1 MTEFHFLRP
10 EWLWGLSV
18 LFLLPFLAGKGRSNG
33 GLWRDFCDR
42 ILLRPQLVAGTG
54 AKTFV
59 PVVLAGVCWVLAVLS
74 LAGPAWERLPQPAV
88 KKGVD
93 TVYLLDISVFMTPS
107 DVKPSRM
114 DRARFKLHDFLQKTK
129 DGQNA
134 LVLYDN
140 EPFVAVPLTQDAKV
154 IDQMLPSVQAG
165 MMGGRTPDAAKA
177 LDQARALLKQA
188 GSTRGRV
195 VMIGAHVSGRNL
207 AAARKAAE
215 KLKSDGFPVSV
226 SGVGT
231 GHGAPLQMPDGTFL
245 KSGGKPVL
253 SALTA
258 GNLEKIAV
266 SGGGV
271 YRAAGLDDAD
281 VDAIAGVAAD
291 AGGVSAGSNTDVK
304 ADAWR
309 DFGAVLCWLIL
320 PFAALGYRKGWL
332 GVLLLALTPVQAR
345 ADVSDLWTRS
355 DRKEAL
361 RIAAGEKPADANV
374 FSDRG
379 WRGVALYKS
388 GDFRSAA
395 AVLGDPDDA
404 ETRYNLGNALARAG
418 QYQQAIEAYKKVLE
432 KNPDHADAAFNKKY
446 LEDRLKNNQQRNQQ
460 QQNQQNQQQQQNQEQ
475 RQSQP
480 QNQPQN
486 GGQGQQGQNQPQNQ
500 NQRQSEP
507 QSAERGQKEQ
517 GQKQAQQGRDG
528 QQENKARQPE
538 SAGDEGQREN
548 QSQSA
553 GVRPQNGD
561 EQKRENGQSAPS
573 GKKSDADDREKRE
586 QMQWLSVIQDD
597 PSGLLR
603 ERIRRRNL
611 MNGGIR

>member
-18 LFLLPFLAGKGRSNG
+18 LLLLPFLAGRGRTNG
-33 GLWRDFCDR
+33 GAWRDFCDR

-54 AKTFV
+54 AKTFA
-59 PVVLAGVCWVLAVLS
+59 PAVLTGVCWAVAVLS

-154 IDQMLPSVQAG
+154 IDRMLPTVQAG
-165 MMGGRTPDAAKA
+165 MMGGRMPDAAKA
-177 LDQARALLKQA
+177 LDQARALLEQA

-195 VMIGAHVSGRNL
+195 VMIGAHVSGGNL
-207 AAARKAAE
+207 SAARKAAE
-215 KLKSDGFPVSV
+215 KLASDGFTVSV

-231 GHGAPLQMPDGTFL
+231 ENGAPLQMPDGSFL

-258 GNLEKIAV
+258 DNMKKVAAA
-266 SGGGV
+266 GGGV
-271 YRAAGLDDAD
+271 YRPAGLDDAD
-281 VDAIAGVAAD
+281 TDAIV
-291 AGGVSAGSNTDVK
+291 GVSAAAGGMPAGSDTDVK

-320 PFAALGYRKGWL
+320 PFCALGFRKGWL
-332 GVLLLALTPVQAR
+332 GVLLLALMPAQAR
-345 ADVSDLWTRS
+345 ADVSDLWTRA

-361 RIAAGEKPADANV
+361 RIAAGEKTADANV
-374 FSDRG
+374 FADRD

-388 GDFRSAA
+388 GDFQSAA
-395 AVLGDPDDA
+395 AVLENPDNA
-404 ETRYNLGNALARAG
+404 EARYNLGNALAQAG
-418 QYQQAIEAYKKVLE
+418 KYRQAIEAYKKVLE
-432 KNPDHADAAFNKKY
+432 ENPDHADAAFNKKY
-446 LEDRLKNNQQRNQQ
+446 LEDRLKNNRQ
-460 QQNQQNQQQQQNQEQ
+460 QQNQQNQQQPQQQDRQQE
-475 RQSQP
+475 

-486 GGQGQQGQNQPQNQ
+486 GREGQQNQEQDASQSPE
-500 NQRQSEP
+500 QRQD
-507 QSAERGQKEQ
+507 GQKEQ
-517 GQKQAQQGRDG
+517 EQNQAQSRQDRGG
-528 QQENKARQPE
+528 AQENKAGERQSDPADDKGQE
-538 SAGDEGQREN
+538 DARQKSAEGRLRDADERK
-548 QSQSA
+548 S
-553 GVRPQNGD
+553 P
-561 EQKRENGQSAPS
+561 ENGQSAPS
-573 GKKSDADDREKRE
+573 GQKADPEDREKSE
-586 QMQWLSVIQDD
+586 QMQWLSVIPDD

-603 ERIRRRNL
+603 ERIRRRNM
-611 MNGGIR
+611 MNGGVR

>member
-10 EWLWGLSV
+10 EWLWGLTV
-18 LFLLPFLAGKGRSNG
+18 LLLLPFLAGKGRSNG

-59 PVVLAGVCWVLAVLS
+59 PVVLAGACWVLAVLS

-107 DVKPSRM
+107 DAKPSRM
-114 DRARFKLHDFLQKTK
+114 DRARFKLHDFLQKSK

-188 GSTRGRV
+188 GSARGRV

-258 GNLEKIAV
+258 DNLEKIAV

-291 AGGVSAGSNTDVK
+291 AGGVSGGSDTDVK

-332 GVLLLALTPVQAR
+332 GVLLLALMPVQAR

-355 DRKEAL
+355 ERKEAL

-395 AVLGDPDDA
+395 AVLGDPADA
-404 ETRYNLGNALARAG
+404 ETRYNLGNALAQAG

-432 KNPDHADAAFNKKY
+432 ENPNHADAAFNKKY
-446 LEDRLKNNQQRNQQ
+446 LEDRLKNNQQQNQQQNQQDQQQQNQQ
-460 QQNQQNQQQQQNQEQ
+460 QQNQQQL
-475 RQSQP
+475 
-480 QNQPQN
+480 QN
-486 GGQGQQGQNQPQNQ
+486 GGQGQQGSNQPQNR
-500 NQRQSEP
+500 NQQQQAEP
-507 QSAERGQKEQ
+507 ESAGQ
-517 GQKQAQQGRDG
+517 GQKGQEREQAQDQRERDG
-528 QQENKARQPE
+528 QRENKARQPE
-538 SAGDEGQREN
+538 SAGDVGRREN
-548 QSQSA
+548 QPQSA

-573 GKKSDADDREKRE
+573 GQKSDPDEREKRE

-611 MNGGIR
+611 MNGGVR

>member
-10 EWLWGLSV
+10 EWLWGLAV
-18 LFLLPFLAGKGRSNG
+18 LLLLPLLAGKGRSNG

-59 PVVLAGVCWVLAVLS
+59 PAVLAGACWVLAVLS

-114 DRARFKLHDFLQKTK
+114 DRARFKLHDFLQKSK

-140 EPFVAVPLTQDAKV
+140 EPFVAVPLTQDVKV

-188 GSTRGRV
+188 GSVRGRV

-226 SGVGT
+226 LGVGT

-258 GNLEKIAV
+258 DNLEKIAV

-332 GVLLLALTPVQAR
+332 GVLLLALMPVQAR

-355 DRKEAL
+355 ERKEAL

-395 AVLGDPDDA
+395 AVLGNPDDA
-404 ETRYNLGNALARAG
+404 ETRYNLGNALAQAG

-432 KNPDHADAAFNKKY
+432 ENPNHADAAFNKKY
-446 LEDRLKNNQQRNQQ
+446 LEDRLKNNQQQNQ
-460 QQNQQNQQQQQNQEQ
+460 QQNQQDQQQQNQE
-475 RQSQP
+475 QP

-486 GGQGQQGQNQPQNQ
+486 GGRGQQGSNQPQNR
-500 NQRQSEP
+500 NQQQAEP
-507 QSAERGQKEQ
+507 ESAGQ
-517 GQKQAQQGRDG
+517 GQNGQEREQAQDQREQDG
-528 QQENKARQPE
+528 QRENKARQPE

-548 QSQSA
+548 QPQSA

-573 GKKSDADDREKRE
+573 GQKSDPDEREKRE
-586 QMQWLSVIQDD
+586 QMQWLSVIRDD

-611 MNGGIR
+611 MNGGVR

>member
-18 LFLLPFLAGKGRSNG
+18 LLLLPFLAGKGRSNG
-33 GLWRDFCDR
+33 GLWRDFCDW

-59 PVVLAGVCWVLAVLS
+59 PAVLAGACWILAVLS
-74 LAGPAWERLPQPAV
+74 LAGPAWERLPQPAA

-114 DRARFKLHDFLQKTK
+114 DRARFKLHDFLQKAK
-129 DGQNA
+129 DGQSA

-140 EPFVAVPLTQDAKV
+140 EPFVAVPLTQDVRV

-188 GSTRGRV
+188 GSARGRV
-195 VMIGAHVSGRNL
+195 VMIGAHVSGGNQ

-215 KLKSDGFPVSV
+215 RLRSDGYTVSV

-231 GHGAPLQMPDGTFL
+231 GRGAPLQMPDGTFL

-258 GNLEKIAV
+258 DNLEKIAV
-266 SGGGV
+266 SGGGI

-291 AGGVSAGSNTDVK
+291 AGGVSGGSDTDVK

-355 DRKEAL
+355 ERKEAL
-361 RIAAGEKPADANV
+361 RIMSGEKPADANV

-388 GDFRSAA
+388 GDFQSAA
-395 AVLGDPDDA
+395 AALGDPDDA
-404 ETRYNLGNALARAG
+404 ETRYNLGNALAQAG
-418 QYQQAIEAYKKVLE
+418 QYRQAIEAYKKVLE
-432 KNPDHADAAFNKKY
+432 ENPDHADAAFNKKY
-446 LEDRLKNNQQRNQQ
+446 LEDRLKNNQQQHQ
-460 QQNQQNQQQQQNQEQ
+460 QQNQQQNQDQQQNQQ
-475 RQSQP
+475 
-480 QNQPQN
+480 QN
-486 GGQGQQGQNQPQNQ
+486 GGQGRQGSNRPQNQ
-500 NQRQSEP
+500 NQQQAEP
-507 QSAERGQKEQ
+507 QSQQDQKGREQ
-517 GQKQAQQGRDG
+517 TQG
-528 QQENKARQPE
+528 QQER
-538 SAGDEGQREN
+538 DGQREN
-548 QSQSA
+548 QPQSESADDKGQQRNQPQSA
-553 GVRPQNGD
+553 GVRPQDGD
-561 EQKRENGQSAPS
+561 EQKRENGQSALS
-573 GKKSDADDREKRE
+573 GQKADPDEREKRE

-611 MNGGIR
+611 MNGGVR

>member
-18 LFLLPFLAGKGRSNG
+18 LLLLPFLAGKGRSNG

-59 PVVLAGVCWVLAVLS
+59 PAVLAGACWILAVLS

-114 DRARFKLHDFLQKTK
+114 DRARFKLHDFLQKAK
-129 DGQNA
+129 DGQSA

-140 EPFVAVPLTQDAKV
+140 EPFVAVPLTQDVRV

-188 GSTRGRV
+188 GSARGRV
-195 VMIGAHVSGRNL
+195 VMIGAHVSGGNQ

-215 KLKSDGFPVSV
+215 RLRSDGYTVSV

-231 GHGAPLQMPDGTFL
+231 GRGAPLQMPDGTFL

-258 GNLEKIAV
+258 DNLEKIAV
-266 SGGGV
+266 SGGGI

-291 AGGVSAGSNTDVK
+291 AGGVSGGSDTDVK

-355 DRKEAL
+355 ERKEAL
-361 RIAAGEKPADANV
+361 HIMSGEKPADANV

-388 GDFRSAA
+388 GDFQSAA
-395 AVLGDPDDA
+395 AALGDPDDA
-404 ETRYNLGNALARAG
+404 ETRYNLGNALAQAG
-418 QYQQAIEAYKKVLE
+418 QYRQAIEAYKKVRTGRKTKISSRPSLNLN
-432 KNPDHADAAFNKKY
+432 KIKKGGNRRKVNRNGTDNGKISRNPNLPTTRGNRKINRNPSASGRRTGTNK
-446 LEDRLKNNQQRNQQ
+446 
-460 QQNQQNQQQQQNQEQ
+460 
-475 RQSQP
+475 
-480 QNQPQN
+480 
-486 GGQGQQGQNQPQNQ
+486 
-500 NQRQSEP
+500 
-507 QSAERGQKEQ
+507 
-517 GQKQAQQGRDG
+517 
-528 QQENKARQPE
+528 
-538 SAGDEGQREN
+538 
-548 QSQSA
+548 
-553 GVRPQNGD
+553 
-561 EQKRENGQSAPS
+561 
-573 GKKSDADDREKRE
+573 
-586 QMQWLSVIQDD
+586 SVKTGN
-597 PSGLLR
+597 P
-603 ERIRRRNL
+603 RRRDKKPIRTSVKSANKCSGSVL
-611 MNGGIR
+611 FRTTRRGCCAKGSGGAT

>member
-18 LFLLPFLAGKGRSNG
+18 LLLLPLLAGKGRTSG

-42 ILLRPQLVAGTG
+42 ILLRPQLVAGTEV
-54 AKTFV
+54 KTIV
-59 PVVLAGVCWVLAVLS
+59 PAVLAGVCWTLAVLS

-114 DRARFKLHDFLQKTK
+114 DRARFKLHDFLQKTQ

-140 EPFVAVPLTQDAKV
+140 EPFVAVPLTQDAKI
-154 IDQMLPSVQAG
+154 IDRMLPTVQAG

-177 LDQARALLKQA
+177 LDQAGALLKQA
-188 GSTRGRV
+188 GSARGRV
-195 VMIGAHVSGRNL
+195 VMIGAHVAGGNL
-207 AAARKAAE
+207 SAARKAAE
-215 KLKSDGFPVSV
+215 KLRSDGFTVSV
-226 SGVGT
+226 TGIGT
-231 GHGAPLQMPDGTFL
+231 GRGAPLQMPDGTFL

-258 GNLEKIAV
+258 DNMEKIATA
-266 SGGGV
+266 GGGV
-271 YRAAGLDDAD
+271 YRTAGLDDAD
-281 VDAIAGVAAD
+281 VDAIAGVASN
-291 AGGVSAGSNTDVK
+291 AGGMPVGSDTDVK

-332 GVLLLALTPVQAR
+332 GVLLLALMPVQAR
-345 ADVSDLWTRS
+345 AGISDLWTRA

-361 RIAAGEKPADANV
+361 HITAGEKPADAGV
-374 FSDRG
+374 FSDRD

-388 GDFRSAA
+388 GDFQSAA
-395 AVLGDPDDA
+395 AALGNPDNA
-404 ETRYNLGNALARAG
+404 ETRYNLGNALAQAG
-418 QYQQAIEAYKKVLE
+418 RYQQAIEAYKKVLDE
-432 KNPDHADAAFNKKY
+432 VPDHADAAFNKKY
-446 LEDRLKNNQQRNQQ
+446 LEDRLKNNQQQNQS
-460 QQNQQNQQQQQNQEQ
+460 QQNQPQQNQDRQQNQQQN
-475 RQSQP
+475 RQ
-480 QNQPQN
+480 QN
-486 GGQGQQGQNQPQNQ
+486 GGQGQQGQNQPQDQ
-500 NQRQSEP
+500 NRQQAEP
-507 QSAERGQKEQ
+507 RSPEQ
-517 GQKQAQQGRDG
+517 GQKGQEQAQGRREQDG
-528 QQENKARQPE
+528 RRDSQERQSE
-538 SAGDEGQREN
+538 SADDEGRRED
-548 QSQSA
+548 QPQSA
-553 GVRPQNGD
+553 GVRPQDGD
-561 EQKRENGQSAPS
+561 DRKRENGQSAPS
-573 GKKSDADDREKRE
+573 GQKSDPDEREKRE
-586 QMQWLSVIQDD
+586 QMQWLSVIRDD

-611 MNGGIR
+611 MNGGVR